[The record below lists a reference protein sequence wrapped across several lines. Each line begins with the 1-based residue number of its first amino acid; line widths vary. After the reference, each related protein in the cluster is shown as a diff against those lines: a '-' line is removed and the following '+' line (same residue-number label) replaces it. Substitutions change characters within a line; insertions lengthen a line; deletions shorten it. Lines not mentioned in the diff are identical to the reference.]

1 MFKNYL
7 KTTVRTLT
15 KNKIYTLINVA
26 GLALGIVCALAIFLI
41 IKLQSSFDTYHE
53 DLQNIY
59 RVVRTENE
67 FGEINHSPG
76 IPYPLPEALRNDFP
90 NIPNLTIVDSNFGPP
105 VISVEKNGTTFRFKE
120 KDNSVAFVNPDY
132 FKIFKYK
139 WLHGKCFVGLRG
151 RYQNSIEV

>member
-53 DLQNIY
+53 DPQNIY
-59 RVVRTENE
+59 RVVRAENK

-76 IPYPLPEALRNDFP
+76 IPYPLPDALRNVFP
-90 NIPNLTIVDSNFGPP
+90 CSCYVYVNF
-105 VISVEKNGTTFRFKE
+105 
-120 KDNSVAFVNPDY
+120 FVY
-132 FKIFKYK
+132 GWI
-139 WLHGKCFVGLRG
+139 
-151 RYQNSIEV
+151 